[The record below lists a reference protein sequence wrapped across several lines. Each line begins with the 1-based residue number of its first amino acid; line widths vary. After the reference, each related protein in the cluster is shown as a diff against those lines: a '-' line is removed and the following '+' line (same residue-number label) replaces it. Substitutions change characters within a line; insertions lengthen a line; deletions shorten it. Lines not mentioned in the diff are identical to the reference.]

1 MASIKRA
8 KAEENLEIMKIIAA
22 EHNNN
27 QENPMVY
34 QTLSVFGS
42 YVNSDKEILGDLDI
56 GVKIIRRN
64 PDKMPPPEANHEQG
78 VLLNENPQ
86 NKNMLE
92 ELFIGEHAMRK
103 LLKIKGNL

>member
-1 MASIKRA
+1 MASIKRV
-8 KAEENLEIMKIIAA
+8 KAEGNLEIIKIITA

-27 QENPMVY
+27 QENPVVY

-64 PDKMPPPEANHEQG
+64 PDKMTPP
-78 VLLNENPQ
+78 
-86 NKNMLE
+86 
-92 ELFIGEHAMRK
+92 
-103 LLKIKGNL
+103 